1 MNKKM
6 NAVMTNKNRIF
17 MIFKIKN
24 LIGLPET
31 LSKANGI
38 TTNVSKK
45 VTPKSTFRN
54 MGSLKPKNEVR
65 DGEKTNP
72 RRRNK
77 VLVVKMSINEAEIT
91 LLLSCSDV

>member
-1 MNKKM
+1 M
-6 NAVMTNKNRIF
+6 NKNRTF
-17 MIFKIKN
+17 MIFSVKN

-38 TTNVSKK
+38 TTKVSKK

-54 MGSLKPKNEVR
+54 MGSLKPKNEVN
-65 DGEKTNP
+65 DEEKTNP
-72 RRRNK
+72 RSRNK
-77 VLVVKMSINEAEIT
+77 VLLVKMSINEAEIT